1 MQRDL
6 ESERESGVG
15 RESEPEDGEVM
26 RRREGGREREQEI
39 EVGNPGSLF
48 PIGS

>member
-1 MQRDL
+1 MDKKSQLVCRDL

-26 RRREGGREREQEI
+26 RRREGGRESRR
-39 EVGNPGSLF
+39 LR
-48 PIGS
+48 